1 MSTSSEP
8 TRSNDDDKMTLVL
21 VAALFLAFGGAAALW
36 DKVLTKLLELHVIL
50 PAGPQIAL
58 MLPKAAGAGLDS
70 RRLLLAGA
78 LVLLLLAATAGERR
92 RRARVRARG
101 GDGPRAGRR

>member
-8 TRSNDDDKMTLVL
+8 TRSDDDKMTLVL

-50 PAGPQIAL
+50 PAGPQITLA
-58 MLPKAAGAGLDS
+58 LPKAAGAGLDG

-78 LVLLLLAATAGERR
+78 LVLLLLAAAAGERR

-101 GDGPRAGRR
+101 GDGARAGRR